1 MQKELKDHTCI
12 NANQEIEA
20 IESLVLIHVSH
31 RPTSKEAAGC
41 NWQRSAICAKGSR
54 CIYDGSTTYSNLLE
68 MHLSNCAIFNYFTS
82 KYGSNRL
89 TGVCCDCTWCSCT
102 LKYMYF
108 HRRLA
113 CKVELSS
120 TLQASRRSMPGI
132 DNCVGEKY
140 LHMPQRCPRYV
151 GGIWEP
157 SFRVHY
163 LV

>member
-20 IESLVLIHVSH
+20 KAWFSY
-31 RPTSKEAAGC
+31 PTDPPAKKLPVATD
-41 NWQRSAICAKGSR
+41 NIQRSVPKDPGASAMDRRRTQICSK
-54 CIYDGSTTYSNLLE
+54 CIYRIVQFSTILPLNMDQIVLLE
-68 MHLSNCAIFNYFTS
+68 YVVTAHDVHI
-82 KYGSNRL
+82 K
-89 TGVCCDCTWCSCT
+89 VHV
-102 LKYMYF
+102 F

-151 GGIWEP
+151 GGI
-157 SFRVHY
+157 
-163 LV
+163 

>member
-12 NANQEIEA
+12 NAANQEIEA
-20 IESLVLIHVSH
+20 KAWLSY
-31 RPTSKEAAGC
+31 PTDPPAKKPPVATD
-41 NWQRSAICAKGSR
+41 NVQRSVQRVYGASAMDRRRTQICSK
-54 CIYDGSTTYSNLLE
+54 CIYRIVQFSTILPLNMDQIVLLE
-68 MHLSNCAIFNYFTS
+68 YVVTAHDVHI
-82 KYGSNRL
+82 
-89 TGVCCDCTWCSCT
+89 
-102 LKYMYF
+102 KYMYF

-151 GGIWEP
+151 GGI
-157 SFRVHY
+157 
-163 LV
+163 